1 MRNWIVLFLLFALV
15 ATVLARPS
23 RQGKPLKRRGAA
35 PAAAAPAPA
44 VIKVIATPPAPA
56 PAAAKKARKVR
67 KAKA

>member
-1 MRNWIVLFLLFALV
+1 MRNWIVLLLLFVLV

-35 PAAAAPAPA
+35 PAPAPK
-44 VIKVIATPPAPA
+44 IIATPPAPA
-56 PAAAKKARKVR
+56 PAAKKIRKVR